1 MAGRGRKTLSTDD
14 RILWGKVARST
25 HPMPGRMEEIEALEK
40 TIAEAEEEKP
50 VIKAAAPSLRKGAT
64 TRTFDDMSY
73 QAPPQPKPVPGRHQP
88 LERPVK
94 RKIAKGRLELEARID
109 LHGMFQNEAHGLLH
123 AFIQRAFDRGLRHV
137 LVITGKGASMGS
149 DGALKR
155 LVPMWF
161 GKPEFRHLISSWE
174 IAAQNHGGEGALY
187 VRLARPRGVERRG
200 GEE

>member
-1 MAGRGRKTLSTDD
+1 MAGRGRKTLSADD

-25 HPMPGRMEEIEALEK
+25 RPMPGRMEEIDALERA
-40 TIAEAEEEKP
+40 IAEAEAAEQKP
-50 VIKAAAPSLRKGAT
+50 VVKQSAPALRKGST
-64 TRTFDDMSY
+64 THTFDDLTY
-73 QAPPQPKPVPGRHQP
+73 QAAPQPKPVPGRHQP

-109 LHGMFQNEAHGLLH
+109 LHGMFQDEAHGLLH
-123 AFIQRAFDRGLRHV
+123 AFIRRAHDRGLRHV

-149 DGALKR
+149 EGALKR
-155 LVPMWF
+155 VVPMWF

-174 IAAQNHGGEGALY
+174 TAAQNHGGEGALY
-187 VRLARPRGVERRG
+187 VRLARRRG